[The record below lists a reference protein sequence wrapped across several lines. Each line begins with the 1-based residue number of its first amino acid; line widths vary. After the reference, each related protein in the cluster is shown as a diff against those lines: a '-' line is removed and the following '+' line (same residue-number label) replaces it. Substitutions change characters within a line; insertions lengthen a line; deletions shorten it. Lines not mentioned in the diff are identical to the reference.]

1 MRWSEASV
9 TGITPP
15 ALRSHTSCLSG
26 SKILIF
32 GGSDQNQEVNDLYSF
47 DTETMFWYKPRVT
60 GTIPEPVV
68 HILQT

>member
-47 DTETMFWYKPRVT
+47 DT
-60 GTIPEPVV
+60 GTFSFFRTNVS
-68 HILQT
+68 